1 MTVKEKVMETTVT
14 EFLCQLAI
22 ILFSTKMLGILM
34 RKLGLPQ
41 VLGFIVAGILI
52 GPAIWELFFDLD
64 GLNVFPLKAN
74 SYVRAFAE
82 VGVIF
87 VMFTAGLET
96 NLKDIKN
103 TGAVSFAVAA
113 GGVLLPLIA
122 GTGIGAVFL
131 PDARHGFFSW
141 LFIGVIMTAT
151 SVGITV
157 EVLRELGKLQTK
169 VGTVVLSA
177 AIIDD
182 VLGIMVLAIALSL
195 SGAKNTEGTVAN
207 LINPAGNPVI
217 SILWILAFFVFAV
230 GAGIGFSK
238 LFHFIEKK
246 SPHTRRIPIL
256 SIALC
261 FLYAFIAEKV
271 FGVADI
277 TGAYIAG
284 LVLSVNHASAE
295 YVDRKVSINSYTVFA
310 PIFFA
315 GIGIKMSFAD
325 FNPSVMWFA
334 LAFVAVAILTKII
347 GCGGTAKL
355 LKFGFKDSLRVGVG
369 MIARGEVALI
379 VMEKG
384 IEGGLVADKYRA
396 IVVMLVLVSSL
407 LAPVLLKLLYRKDD
421 YHVENVLPLATKTEQ
436 EEGRFE

>member
-1 MTVKEKVMETTVT
+1 MTD
-14 EFLCQLAI
+14 FLCQIAI

-52 GPAIWELFFDLD
+52 GPALWSLMFDVGNLTIFPIKESEY
-64 GLNVFPLKAN
+64 LNV
-74 SYVRAFAE
+74 FAE

-96 NLKDIKN
+96 NLKDVKS
-103 TGAVSFAVAA
+103 TGVAAFAVAA
-113 GGVLLPLIA
+113 CGVILPLAA
-122 GTGIGAVFL
+122 GTGIGALFL
-131 PDARHGFFSW
+131 PNAEHGVFSW

-157 EVLRELGKLQTK
+157 EVLRELGKLQTR
-169 VGTVVLSA
+169 VGTVILSA

-182 VLGIMVLAIALSL
+182 VLGIMVLAVVLSL
-195 SGAKNTEGTVAN
+195 SGAKTAENTVLG
-207 LINPAGNPVI
+207 LINPDGNAVI
-217 SILWILAFFVFAV
+217 SILWILLFFVFAI

-238 LFHFIEKK
+238 LFRYIEKK

-284 LVLSVNHASAE
+284 LVLSTNHASAQ

-315 GIGIKMSFAD
+315 SIGIKMSFGGFTAETLL
-325 FNPSVMWFA
+325 FA
-334 LAFVAVAILTKII
+334 ATFTLVAILTKIA
-347 GCGGTAKL
+347 GCGGMAKAL
-355 LKFGFKDSLRVGVG
+355 GFKWKDSFRTGVG

-384 IEGGLVADKYRA
+384 IAGGIIDGKYRV
-396 IVVMLVLVSSL
+396 IVVLLVLVSSL
-407 LAPVLLKLLYRKDD
+407 LAPVLLKALYKRDD
-421 YHVENVLPLATKTEQ
+421 TPPLPTKTEL
-436 EEGRFE
+436 EEGHFD

>member
-1 MTVKEKVMETTVT
+1 MITD
-14 EFLCQLAI
+14 FLCQIAI
-22 ILFSTKMLGILM
+22 ILFSTKMIGILM
-34 RKLGLPQ
+34 RRLGLPQ

-52 GPAIWELFFDLD
+52 GPAIWELFFSLD
-64 GLNVFPLKAN
+64 GVSVFPIKQNEYL
-74 SYVRAFAE
+74 SVFAE

-96 NLKDIKN
+96 DLKDVRK
-103 TGAVSFAVAA
+103 TGGAAFLVAA
-113 GGVLLPLIA
+113 CGVAVPLAA
-122 GTGIGAVFL
+122 GTLIGAAFL
-131 PDARHGFFSW
+131 SDADHGFFTW

-182 VLGIMVLAIALSL
+182 VLGIMVLAIVLSL
-195 SGAKNTEGTVAN
+195 SGAKGAENTVAA
-207 LINPAGNPVI
+207 LINPNGNAVI
-217 SILWILAFFVFAV
+217 SILWILMFFVFAV

-238 LFHFIEKK
+238 LFKYIEKK
-246 SPHTRRIPIL
+246 TPHTRRIPIL

-284 LVLSVNHASAE
+284 LVLSTNHKSAQ

-315 GIGIKMSFAD
+315 GIGIKMSFGGFTAETLL
-325 FNPSVMWFA
+325 F
-334 LAFVAVAILTKII
+334 AVAFTVVAIAAKIV
-347 GCGGTAKL
+347 GCGGVAKTL
-355 LKFGFKDSLRVGVG
+355 GFSGKDSLRTGVG

-384 IEGGLVADKYRA
+384 IAGGIIDGKYRV
-396 IVVMLVLVSSL
+396 IVVLLVLVSSL
-407 LAPVLLKLLYRKDD
+407 IAPILLKALYKNDD
-421 YHVENVLPLATKTEQ
+421 TPLPPSKPEL
-436 EEGRFE
+436 EEGHFD